1 MNNEQKAEKYNQLM
15 YEYTK
20 TQNQISSIKGESI
33 ELNQRQLN
41 EIREL
46 ENKLRV
52 AVVEGYSIRIHDEII
67 GG

>member
-1 MNNEQKAEKYNQLM
+1 MNNELKALQYNQLM

-20 TQNQISSIKGESI
+20 TQNRISSIRGESL

-46 ENKLRV
+46 ENKLRQLME
-52 AVVEGYSIRIHDEII
+52 AASRL
-67 GG
+67 

>member
-1 MNNEQKAEKYNQLM
+1 MDNEQKAQQYNQLM

-33 ELNQRQLN
+33 ELNQKQLN

-46 ENKLRV
+46 ENKLRFLMET
-52 AVVEGYSIRIHDEII
+52 ASRL
-67 GG
+67 

>member
-1 MNNEQKAEKYNQLM
+1 MDNELKAQKYNQLM

-20 TQNQISSIKGESI
+20 TQNKISSIKGESL

-46 ENKLRV
+46 ENKLRYLMET
-52 AVVEGYSIRIHDEII
+52 ASRL
-67 GG
+67 

>member
-1 MNNEQKAEKYNQLM
+1 MDNEQKAQRYNQLM

-20 TQNQISSIKGESI
+20 TQNKISSIKGESL

-46 ENKLRV
+46 ENKLRYLMET
-52 AVVEGYSIRIHDEII
+52 ASRL
-67 GG
+67 